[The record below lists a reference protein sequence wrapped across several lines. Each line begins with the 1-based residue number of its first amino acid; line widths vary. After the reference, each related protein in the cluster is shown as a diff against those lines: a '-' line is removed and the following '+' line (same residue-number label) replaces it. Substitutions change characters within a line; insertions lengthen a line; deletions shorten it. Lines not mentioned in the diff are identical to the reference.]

1 MKLVNITGQRG
12 IGKTEVALR
21 VAEYARERY
30 AFSRLLFVE
39 MNTIPSD
46 GTAESMCL
54 ERLATAFHIP
64 LPASVDMDSI
74 VESIRRS
81 LRQDEQVM
89 LLLDGIDFWLRKKR
103 DFLVSLVGRLRQR
116 LGDLWIV
123 LTSQQNV
130 LSMLRMLFATDL
142 LQIEIEACRE
152 VVVERLSDIHTAQLF
167 ALRSPRNLDRDELTL
182 EANETHSDPI
192 HAFSRTKLLQAM
204 KVGRVGSCSMDKI
217 FNSLIHIDR

>member
-30 AFSRLLFVE
+30 AFSRLLFLE
-39 MNTIPSD
+39 MNTIT
-46 GTAESMCL
+46 GEGAETACL
-54 ERLATAFHIP
+54 ERLAGAFRIP
-64 LPASVDMDSI
+64 LPTVIDIDSI

-81 LRQDEQVM
+81 LRQDEQIM
-89 LLLDGIDFWLRKKR
+89 LLLDGIDYWLKKKR

-130 LSMLRMLFATDL
+130 
-142 LQIEIEACRE
+142 
-152 VVVERLSDIHTAQLF
+152 
-167 ALRSPRNLDRDELTL
+167 
-182 EANETHSDPI
+182 
-192 HAFSRTKLLQAM
+192 
-204 KVGRVGSCSMDKI
+204 
-217 FNSLIHIDR
+217 

>member
-30 AFSRLLFVE
+30 AFSRLLFLE
-39 MNTIPSD
+39 MNTI
-46 GTAESMCL
+46 GAEGAESICL
-54 ERLATAFHIP
+54 ERLAAAFRIP
-64 LPASVDMDSI
+64 LPASVDIDSI
-74 VESIRRS
+74 VEAIRRS

-103 DFLVSLVGRLRQR
+103 DFLVALVGRLRQR

-130 LSMLRMLFATDL
+130 FHCLPRLWSHLLR
-142 LQIEIEACRE
+142 
-152 VVVERLSDIHTAQLF
+152 RLK
-167 ALRSPRNLDRDELTL
+167 LR
-182 EANETHSDPI
+182 
-192 HAFSRTKLLQAM
+192 HAEKSSWR
-204 KVGRVGSCSMDKI
+204 C
-217 FNSLIHIDR
+217 